1 MFAFFISREMDGL
14 LMKIKTRRLIV
25 ERVHRQNVIEL
36 TPLLKYQS
44 LFQQAGL
51 VTVGKVDLVT
61 LGMLAQ
67 TECVLQIRER
77 GEQGLLGLIIL
88 LHSYDKTGAILPKQY
103 EVGYLLL
110 SRKQHEGHMTE
121 ALSAVCDQ
129 LNRPQITVTAEVRSD
144 NASSI
149 GVLSRCNFIRITIN
163 PGMIELWKR
172 QDMG

>member
-1 MFAFFISREMDGL
+1 
-14 LMKIKTRRLIV
+14 MKIKTKRLIV

-88 LHSYDKTGAILPKQY
+88 LHSYDKTGAILTRLATY
-103 EVGYLLL
+103 FF
-110 SRKQHEGHMTE
+110 HE
-121 ALSAVCDQ
+121 
-129 LNRPQITVTAEVRSD
+129 N
-144 NASSI
+144 SI
-149 GVLSRCNFIRITIN
+149 KGT
-163 PGMIELWKR
+163 
-172 QDMG
+172 